1 MCALESNQ
9 YSRPQMKARPS
20 FGLRVGYELCRCGE
34 LARNLALKQH
44 DKAMLKKSES
54 FLRVRNFEWPSVVS
68 VPALYTLSKQK
79 QNKPDLLPCTDDMIK
94 LVQYLKT
101 HMSKLGEQLNDEA
114 RSHSW
119 HELCELA
126 LTRVIIFNKRRAGEV
141 SKMTLEAYQNRAKWH
156 AASSTEF
163 RAVLSSLE
171 TKLVDHME
179 LIKITGKKGS
189 SAPVLLTNDMVTAID
204 TVTKLRQQI
213 GIDIENPYIYPND
226 LSRTGEPLRGHDCIR
241 KHACFLN

>member
-1 MCALESNQ
+1 M
-9 YSRPQMKARPS
+9 
-20 FGLRVGYELCRCGE
+20 
-34 LARNLALKQH
+34 
-44 DKAMLKKSES
+44 
-54 FLRVRNFEWPSVVS
+54 
-68 VPALYTLSKQK
+68 
-79 QNKPDLLPCTDDMIK
+79 
-94 LVQYLKT
+94 
-101 HMSKLGEQLNDEA
+101 
-114 RSHSW
+114 
-119 HELCELA
+119 
-126 LTRVIIFNKRRAGEV
+126 
-141 SKMTLEAYQNRAKWH
+141 
-156 AASSTEF
+156 
-163 RAVLSSLE
+163 LSSLE

>member
-1 MCALESNQ
+1 MQCIDTEKFDTIVEAVHEMCALESNQ

-141 SKMTLEAYQNRAKWH
+141 SKMTLEAYQNRAK
-156 AASSTEF
+156 
-163 RAVLSSLE
+163 
-171 TKLVDHME
+171 
-179 LIKITGKKGS
+179 
-189 SAPVLLTNDMVTAID
+189 
-204 TVTKLRQQI
+204 
-213 GIDIENPYIYPND
+213 
-226 LSRTGEPLRGHDCIR
+226 
-241 KHACFLN
+241 